1 MWAIRA
7 PMGLAYRDS
16 LYAYLNEAGEC
27 LCADGAREWIDSLQ
41 PVRGVEVDQDLH
53 DLAVAEIDREG
64 PVDDQTG
71 ETLEFEFETEDGFT
85 EIEIG

>member
-1 MWAIRA
+1 M
-7 PMGLAYRDS
+7 
-16 LYAYLNEAGEC
+16 
-27 LCADGAREWIDSLQ
+27 Q

-71 ETLEFEFETEDGFT
+71 EALEFEFEMEDGFT